1 MIHKSKAFTVGIS
14 DRNYDK
20 LLDLSPHIIENG
32 SDLPSVYSQ
41 NLKKKIDN
49 IISKIAKKL
58 GITNGT
64 IKGDLIVRKNKIIV
78 VEIAGRLSGG
88 YFSSHMIPA
97 ANGIRLVDLAIK
109 IALKEKLNKKDFNER
124 NFNFVSQRYIF
135 REKNKKVRNIIIPNW
150 IKKSKNVIFFD
161 LNIKKGSVINKVT
174 DHTKRIG
181 QVIVKS
187 KNRSKSIFLANK
199 ICKEIN
205 IQV

>member
-1 MIHKSKAFTVGIS
+1 MI
-14 DRNYDK
+14 
-20 LLDLSPHIIENG
+20 
-32 SDLPSVYSQ
+32 
-41 NLKKKIDN
+41 
-49 IISKIAKKL
+49 IA
-58 GITNGT
+58 
-64 IKGDLIVRKNKIIV
+64 
-78 VEIAGRLSGG
+78 
-88 YFSSHMIPA
+88 Y
-97 ANGIRLVDLAIK
+97 
-109 IALKEKLNKKDFNER
+109 
-124 NFNFVSQRYIF
+124 
-135 REKNKKVRNIIIPNW
+135 REKNKKVSNIIIPNW

>member
-1 MIHKSKAFTVGIS
+1 MIHDKAFTVGIS

-109 IALKEKLNKKDFNER
+109 IALKEVEQKDLMKGI
-124 NFNFVSQRYIF
+124 FNFVSQRYIF

-150 IKKSKNVIFFD
+150 IKKIKRMLFF
-161 LNIKKGSVINKVT
+161 
-174 DHTKRIG
+174 
-181 QVIVKS
+181 
-187 KNRSKSIFLANK
+187 
-199 ICKEIN
+199 
-205 IQV
+205 